1 MVDDSR
7 QGSRPSNAETPAVR
21 GRHTQT
27 ATTLFERVDGA
38 ISRLATAAQQ
48 VVKTQSKLELAIR
61 TRKLGPIPA
70 CAHADGHE
78 INLRPREALAVETL
92 RECPCCGARLW
103 ISVPSVATLLD
114 AAALEGDTGA
124 SDLEILLTRR
134 ERQVLNVLRS
144 SRNPLRAGQ
153 LAARIWSDPDRT
165 HDVRSAL
172 YRLRYKL
179 RNSNWAI
186 PFAEN
191 GRGIRLVRLGNQDC
205 QIPPNLSDD
214 ELQIR
219 RTPPDSAA
227 A

>member
-1 MVDDSR
+1 MRD
-7 QGSRPSNAETPAVR
+7 QQ
-21 GRHTQT
+21 TQNG
-27 ATTLFERVDGA
+27 TTLVERLDGA
-38 ISRLATAAQQ
+38 ISRMATVAQE
-48 VVKTQSKLELAIR
+48 VAEAQSKLELALR
-61 TRKLGPIPA
+61 TRKAGPIPA
-70 CAHADGHE
+70 CNHPDGHE
-78 INLRPREALAVETL
+78 ISLRPHEALAVETF

-103 ISVPSVATLLD
+103 VSVPPVGVLL
-114 AAALEGDTGA
+114 ESDTVEDGTGV
-124 SDLEILLTRR
+124 SDLDEVLTRR
-134 ERQVLNVLRS
+134 ERQLLNVLRN
-144 SRNPLRAGQ
+144 SRYPLRAGQ
-153 LAARIWSDPDRT
+153 LAALIWSDPDRT

-179 RNSNWAI
+179 RNSSWAI

>member
-1 MVDDSR
+1 MRDH
-7 QGSRPSNAETPAVR
+7 Q
-21 GRHTQT
+21 TQNG
-27 ATTLFERVDGA
+27 TTLVERLDRA
-38 ISRLATAAQQ
+38 ISRMATVAQEVAQ
-48 VVKTQSKLELAIR
+48 VQSKLELALR
-61 TRKLGPIPA
+61 TRKAGPIPA
-70 CAHADGHE
+70 CNHPDGHE
-78 INLRPREALAVETL
+78 ISLRPHEALAVETV

-103 ISVPSVATLLD
+103 VSVPPVGVLLESATLED
-114 AAALEGDTGA
+114 STGV
-124 SDLEILLTRR
+124 SDLDEVLTRR
-134 ERQVLNVLRS
+134 ERQLLNVLRN
-144 SRNPLRAGQ
+144 SRYPLRAGQ
-153 LAARIWSDPDRT
+153 LAALIWSDPDRT

-179 RNSNWAI
+179 RNSSWAI

-205 QIPPNLSDD
+205 QTTPKLSDD